1 MINAI
6 GRDIPDYIEGFG
18 QVKHYRGAFATLPGG
33 NAYGPPIRASRPGA
47 VKVCSGLEEL
57 FKLLGLKSGMTFSFH
72 HHLRNGDE
80 VVNQVLAV
88 AAKLGLKDIGVSLTA
103 AFATHAPMIGHINN
117 GVVTSLRT
125 SGVYGPLAV
134 AISGGLLPG
143 PVVLHTHGGRP
154 RAMAGGEHRVD
165 VAFVAAPAADERG
178 NVSGVSGPSACG
190 SLGYAFSDADYASVV
205 VAVTDNLV
213 PFPLAPASIPQNK
226 VDFVV
231 TVDSLGDPQGI
242 VSGTTKVTKDPV
254 GLKIADTAAKAILA
268 SGLLKDGFSF
278 QTGAGG
284 ASLAAAHYVGRMM
297 REGRIRGGF
306 ALGGITG
313 YMVDMLEEGLFKN
326 LYDVQSFDL
335 ESVRSLGR
343 NPSHLEVSADLYAN
357 PFNPGCL
364 VNDLDVVILG
374 ATEIDV
380 GFNVNVVTGSDGVLM
395 GAAGGH
401 PDTAAGAKM
410 TVIVTTLLRSRL
422 PIVVDR
428 VIAATTPGETVDVL
442 VTEYGLAVNPERPE
456 LRERFIKAGLEVK
469 DIHELKALAQSI
481 AGVPERIPQGERIVA
496 LVEYRDGTI
505 IDVVREAAE

>member
-6 GRDIPDYIEGFG
+6 GRDIPQFVEGFG
-18 QVKHYRGAFATLPGG
+18 PVKKYQGAFKTLPEG
-33 NAYGPPIRASRPGA
+33 ASYGPPIKAARLGQS
-47 VKVCSGLEEL
+47 KLCHGLGDL
-57 FKLLGLKSGMTFSFH
+57 FKSLKIESGMTFSFH

-80 VVNQVLAV
+80 VVNQVLAT
-88 AAKLGLKDIGVSLTA
+88 AESLGLKNISVSLTA
-103 AFATHAPMIGHINN
+103 AFATHAPMIEFIKK

-134 AISGGLLPG
+134 ALSNGILPT
-143 PVVLHTHGGRP
+143 PVILHSHGGRP
-154 RAMAGGEHRVD
+154 RSLRSGELKVD
-165 VAFVAAPAADERG
+165 VAFIAAPTADDRG
-178 NVSGVSGPSACG
+178 NLTGAIGKSACG
-190 SLGYAFSDADYASVV
+190 SLGYAFPDADYATHV

-213 PFPLAPASIPQNK
+213 PYPLLPASIGQNK
-226 VDFVV
+226 VDRVV
-231 TVDSLGDPQGI
+231 LVESLGDPQGI
-242 VSGTTKVTKDPV
+242 VSGTTRITKDPV
-254 GLKIADTAAKAILA
+254 GLHIADTAAKVIEA
-268 SGLLKDGFSF
+268 SGLLKNGFSF

-297 REGRIRGGF
+297 RAQNIKGSF

-313 YMVDMLEEGLFKN
+313 YMVDMLEEGLFGN
-326 LYDVQSFDL
+326 LFDVQSFDL
-335 ESVRSLGR
+335 ESVRSIGR
-343 NPSHLEVSADLYAN
+343 NPNHVEVSSDLYAN
-357 PFNPGCL
+357 PFNGGSL

-380 GFNVNVVTGSDGVLM
+380 DFNVNVITGSDGVLM

-428 VIAATTPGETVDVL
+428 VITATTPGETVDVL
-442 VTEYGLAVNPERPE
+442 VTEYGLAVNPARAD
-456 LRERFIKAGLEVK
+456 LRDRFLAAGLPVK
-469 DIHELKALAQSI
+469 DIHELKNLAHKM
-481 AGVPERIPQGERIVA
+481 AGIPQTMAFDGPIVG

-505 IDVVREAAE
+505 IDVVRAPNL